1 MIKKKPKK
9 VIDSYDPVIYPRT
22 LYVCKNITLKDLRD
36 RFTTR
41 TGTEISSE
49 WDPETETFT
58 FCAKDKKTQEYCIFV
73 CIGYKCKSTADY
85 ISDICHEAEHV
96 KQSIFEDIGLL
107 TTTDSQEADAYLV
120 GWAAKCI
127 YTTLMK
133 K

>member
-1 MIKKKPKK
+1 MMKKKQKK
-9 VIDSYDPVIYPRT
+9 MIDKYDPVIYPRL
-22 LYVCKNITLKDLRD
+22 LYVCKNCTLKDLRD

-41 TGTEISSE
+41 KGLEISDE
-49 WDPETETFT
+49 QDPSSETFT
-58 FCAKDKKTQEYCIFV
+58 FYAIDKKTKDWVILV
-73 CIGYKCKSTADY
+73 CIGYKSDSMEDY

-96 KQSIFEDIGLL
+96 KQSIFEDIALP
-107 TTTDSQEADAYLV
+107 TTTYTQEADAYLV

>member
-1 MIKKKPKK
+1 MKKKQKK
-9 VIDSYDPVIYPRT
+9 IIDKYDPIIYPRV
-22 LYVCKNITLKDLRD
+22 LYVCKNCTLKDLQD

-41 TGTEISSE
+41 RGAEMPDK
-49 WDPETETFT
+49 WDPSRETFT
-58 FCAKDKKTQEYCIFV
+58 PCVIDKKTKDWAILV
-73 CIGYKCKSTADY
+73 CIGYKCESIPDY

-96 KQSIFEDIGLL
+96 KQSIFEEIGLP
-107 TTTDSQEADAYLV
+107 TTVDSQEADAYLV